1 MTFGGVCDRYI
12 AEELPERYSTR
23 KSYLSNINVHI
34 KPRWGDYL
42 LAQIRPMAVE
52 GWLKELDMAPKS
64 KAHIRSVMHL
74 LFECA
79 ARWELIDDRRNPIEM
94 VRVRDSTK
102 RRKRPMILTVE
113 SFEAVVARLKEP
125 YRTMVLVAQCL
136 GLRVSEITA
145 LKWEDL
151 EVEAR
156 QLLVQRSV
164 VNGRVDEV
172 KTEYSHDHVP
182 IHESLLEV
190 LLAWAD
196 RCPATE
202 DGWMFPSPLA
212 NRPYYSTEIQK
223 RLLKPIGIKLGLGPI
238 GWHTFRHTYR
248 SWLDDTGAP
257 MKVQQEL
264 MRHASIQT
272 TMNVYGQAMPESK
285 RAANGKVVTMVLKPL
300 VKASA

>member
-1 MTFGGVCDRYI
+1 VTFGGVCDRYI

-34 KPRWGDYL
+34 KSRWGDYL

-125 YRTMVLVAQCL
+125 YRTMVLVA
-136 GLRVSEITA
+136 
-145 LKWEDL
+145 
-151 EVEAR
+151 
-156 QLLVQRSV
+156 
-164 VNGRVDEV
+164 
-172 KTEYSHDHVP
+172 
-182 IHESLLEV
+182 
-190 LLAWAD
+190 
-196 RCPATE
+196 
-202 DGWMFPSPLA
+202 
-212 NRPYYSTEIQK
+212 
-223 RLLKPIGIKLGLGPI
+223 
-238 GWHTFRHTYR
+238 
-248 SWLDDTGAP
+248 
-257 MKVQQEL
+257 
-264 MRHASIQT
+264 
-272 TMNVYGQAMPESK
+272 
-285 RAANGKVVTMVLKPL
+285 
-300 VKASA
+300 